1 MGIRKTPTRKILTHQ
16 APHWKIPT
24 RKIPTQKIPT
34 WNIPTHVSKIFPPE
48 FLNFLFF
55 HYCHCHHWHYLKD
68 CFVILCFKS
77 AEVRNSEVDVSKKL
91 KLAGPSL
98 IIGHYYY
105 ALVLL
110 DDFAFEASHEECDV
124 TKCNQL
130 NGAGWILPGK
140 LSSLTS
146 PPSTT
151 SAHPPFH
158 LTVPVECRLMNLK
171 II

>member
-1 MGIRKTPTRKILTHQ
+1 M
-16 APHWKIPT
+16 
-24 RKIPTQKIPT
+24 
-34 WNIPTHVSKIFPPE
+34 
-48 FLNFLFF
+48 FF

-130 NGAGWILPGK
+130 NGAAWILPCELSAVLCVCEYLLKPFIRITTATGVTSIQSIETIFC
-140 LSSLTS
+140 LSSFLIFFHK
-146 PPSTT
+146 TT
-151 SAHPPFH
+151 NQ
-158 LTVPVECRLMNLK
+158 LWIEN
-171 II
+171 